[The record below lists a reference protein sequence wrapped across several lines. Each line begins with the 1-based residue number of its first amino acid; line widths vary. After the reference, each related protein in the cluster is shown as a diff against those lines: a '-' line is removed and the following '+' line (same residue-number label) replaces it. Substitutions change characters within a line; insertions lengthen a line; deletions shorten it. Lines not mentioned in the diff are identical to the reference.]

1 MFTIYSADVTGNPG
15 NCSYPHKHVI
25 LDEDSLKAAMTM
37 SAPNIKTAT
46 AMAITLS
53 AATAFLWIAITTTP
67 RIRMTGSLPTISCR
81 PFRVSALLST
91 IVATTIVRK
100 TERLQGQNSMFCF
113 QSNMYRI
120 PLFTAI

>member
-25 LDEDSLKAAMTM
+25 LNEDSLKAASATTM

-53 AATAFLWIAITTTP
+53 AATAFLWIAITTTM
-67 RIRMTGSLPTISCR
+67 RIRMTGSPPTISCR

-100 TERLQGQNSMFCF
+100 TVKQQG
-113 QSNMYRI
+113 R
-120 PLFTAI
+120 